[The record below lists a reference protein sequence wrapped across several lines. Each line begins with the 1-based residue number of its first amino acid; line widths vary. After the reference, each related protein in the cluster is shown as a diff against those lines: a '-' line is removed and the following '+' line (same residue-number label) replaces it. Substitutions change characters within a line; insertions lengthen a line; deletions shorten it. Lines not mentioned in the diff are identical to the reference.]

1 LEPTV
6 SVTKNGTFGLNQA
19 CQEQYLP
26 KAEAVQ
32 LLYDAKSRRIGIRP
46 VAPETEHSYKL
57 RPVKG
62 GGFQITAISFLR
74 HYELEHPKT
83 KQYAATWD
91 DAEKVVVVKLAGK

>member
-6 SVTKNGTFGLNQA
+6 SVTKNGTFGVNQA
-19 CQEQYLP
+19 CQKQHLP

-32 LLYDAKSRRIGIRP
+32 LLFDAKSRRIGIRP
-46 VAPETEHSYKL
+46 VPVDTEHSYKL
-57 RPVKG
+57 RAVKG

-83 KQYAATWD
+83 KQYPATWD
-91 DAEKVVVVKLAGK
+91 DAEKVLVIKLAAK